1 MFKLPAKSEKCK
13 DIIDY
18 RLNGILSS
26 LSSPS
31 GDSCRSIKP
40 KTGYRFTWLQTNL
53 PSTGLFR
60 LTHAQNTGA
69 AFSIFYGKSGI
80 LTIVVFI
87 GIILLLFYA
96 FVVSRRFPFLDTRLN
111 KISLALILGGTV
123 GNLIDRLRLGHVTD
137 FIDVGPWPVFNVADS
152 SIFVGVLIFALSILL
167 TSHVSEY
174 EHHQ

>member
-1 MFKLPAKSEKCK
+1 MQRRHLLQAKWN
-13 DIIDY
+13 IIFTVITLLVIAADQ
-18 RLNGILSS
+18 LSKNWIRVHLAVDQS
-26 LSSPS
+26 VPS
-31 GDSCRSIKP
+31 A
-40 KTGYRFTWLQTNL
+40 
-53 PSTGLFR
+53 GLFR

-80 LTIVVFI
+80 LTIVSFI
-87 GIILLLFYA
+87 GIILLLIYV
-96 FVVSRRFPFLDTRLN
+96 FVVYRRFPLLDTRLN
-111 KISLALILGGTV
+111 KISLALILGGTT

-152 SIFVGVLIFALSILL
+152 SIFVGVLVFALSILL